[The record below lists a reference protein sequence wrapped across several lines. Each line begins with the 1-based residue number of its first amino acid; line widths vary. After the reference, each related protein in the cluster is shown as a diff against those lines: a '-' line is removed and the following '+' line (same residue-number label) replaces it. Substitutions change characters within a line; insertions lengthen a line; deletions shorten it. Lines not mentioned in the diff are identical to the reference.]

1 MRKNRTK
8 GGEHMN
14 ETLNDVINRAME
26 QGYISV
32 GELQQHLQVGSI
44 EYERI
49 VNKLREEDVDI
60 VLEPEIYASPIETV
74 DEHEVDT
81 EITSFSRANDS
92 LTAYVNDIK
101 YFPLLT
107 ADEEYHLAVD
117 IAQGK
122 EAKRYLEL
130 HKDHMTP
137 EEIQMYEDTIDR
149 GDASRDYF
157 TNCNLRLVVWWS
169 SKYRNKGMPQ
179 EDLIQEGN
187 MGLMKAVEK
196 FEPNKG
202 TRFST
207 YASNWIR
214 KSIIRAIQNQ
224 ARTVRLP
231 VHISAYISKLK
242 KIERTLEAELG
253 RAPTIEE
260 MADEMNEKPERI
272 KEIQGY
278 MSDKVSLDI
287 LVGAEEATS
296 LGDMICDTN
305 TKNAFEE
312 VVHSQYREELSRIL
326 SELSPKEYQV
336 VIQRFGMDDGT
347 TKTLEEI
354 GKGLGLTRER
364 VRQIEAKALRKLR
377 HPTRSDTLKQYLEW

>member
-1 MRKNRTK
+1 
-8 GGEHMN
+8 MN
-14 ETLNDVINRAME
+14 DTLNDLMNDALE
-26 QGYISV
+26 KGYIVLSD
-32 GELQQHLQVGSI
+32 LQKFFEIGTP
-44 EYERI
+44 EYEKILR
-49 VNKLREEDVDI
+49 KLREEDIDI
-60 VLEPEIYASPIETV
+60 VLESSIYDSPIEDVV
-74 DEHEVDT
+74 DLDVDSD
-81 EITSFSRANDS
+81 IANLSRTHDS
-92 LTAYVNDIK
+92 LTAYINDIK
-101 YFPLLT
+101 HFPLLT
-107 ADEEYHLAVD
+107 AEEEVVLANDIVD
-117 IAQGK
+117 
-122 EAKRYLEL
+122 AKKAKKRLQEFGENLSLE
-130 HKDHMTP
+130 
-137 EEIQMYEDTIDR
+137 EREQYEDIIDR
-149 GDASRDYF
+149 GEASKEYF
-157 TNCNLRLVVWWS
+157 INCNLRLVVWWS

-187 MGLMKAVEK
+187 MGLMKAVDK
-196 FEPNKG
+196 FETSKG

-231 VHISAYISKLK
+231 VHISTFISKLK
-242 KIERTLEAELG
+242 KIERLLEVELG
-253 RAPTIEE
+253 RSPTVEE
-260 MADEMNEKPERI
+260 LAEEMNERPERV

-296 LGDMICDTN
+296 LGDMICDTS

-312 VVHSQYREELSRIL
+312 VVQSEYRVELERIL

-336 VIQRFGMDDGT
+336 VIQRFGMDDGQ

-377 HPTRSDTLKQYLEW
+377 HPTRSDTLKQYLET